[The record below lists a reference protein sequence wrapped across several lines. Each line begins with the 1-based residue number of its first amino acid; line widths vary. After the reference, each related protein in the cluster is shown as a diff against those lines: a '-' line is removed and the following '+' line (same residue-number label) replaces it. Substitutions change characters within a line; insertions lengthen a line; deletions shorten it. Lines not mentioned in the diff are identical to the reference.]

1 MKQLIGFFLVAL
13 SLVSCLGRTARGQ
26 EDGDTLRLK
35 YSSLLTIVRHDR
47 FTEVSI
53 RNPWKE
59 GRTLHT
65 YILVPGDE
73 ADGNGETALRGT
85 SQEPALPQGTVIR
98 TPVRRA
104 AVFTTMHCALLEAL
118 GHADDIVA
126 VADLEYIKI
135 PYLHQRAAQGKVA
148 DCGNGMNPVVEKIMD
163 VKPAIVM
170 LSPFENS
177 GGYGKLEDIGIPL
190 VECAEYM
197 ESSPLARA
205 EWMKFYGMLF
215 GEEHKTDSLFAVV
228 DSSYH
233 ALCRQAR
240 EAGRGC
246 SLLVDKLV
254 GSVWYV
260 PGGRSTIGQM
270 VKDAGGNYPWAA
282 DDHSGSLP
290 LTFESVLERGGDT
303 DVWLFRYSSDH
314 TLTWRELQAEHH
326 GYKQLRPFRQ
336 HMVYG
341 CNVEQT
347 LFYEETPFRPNLLLS
362 DFLQIL
368 HPDMTPRQPLRYFT
382 PLHE

>member
-1 MKQLIGFFLVAL
+1 MVQRITLLWVLLLAVLL
-13 SLVSCLGRTARGQ
+13 SSCDGHSAPRG
-26 EDGDTLRLK
+26 EDGDTLHLK
-35 YSSLLTIVRHDR
+35 YSKLLSIVRHEGY
-47 FTEVSI
+47 TEVTI

-65 YILVPGDE
+65 YLLIPAIGA
-73 ADGNGETALRGT
+73 ADVEGKDDGK
-85 SQEPALPQGTVIR
+85 TVIH

-104 AVFTTMHCALLEAL
+104 AVFTTVHCALLQTL

-126 VADLEYIKI
+126 VADLQYIKI
-135 PYLHQRAAQGKVA
+135 PYLHQRVAQGKVA

-163 VKPAIVM
+163 VKPAVVM

-197 ESSPLARA
+197 EPSPLARA
-205 EWMKFYGMLF
+205 EWMKFYGLLY
-215 GEEHKTDSLFAVV
+215 GEEHQADSLFAVV

-233 ALCRQAR
+233 ALCRQAKKS
-240 EAGRGC
+240 GRGR
-246 SLLVDKLV
+246 SVLVDKLV

-270 VKDAGGNYPWAA
+270 VKDAGGQYPW
-282 DDHSGSLP
+282 DTDHHSGSLP

-314 TLTWRELQAEHH
+314 TLTWRELEAEHH
-326 GYKQLRPFRQ
+326 GYEQLRPFRQ
-336 HMVYG
+336 HMAYG

-347 LFYEETPFRPNLLLS
+347 LFYEETPFRPDLLLS
-362 DFLQIL
+362 DFLQIF
-368 HPDMTPRQPLRYFT
+368 HPDMNPKSPLRYFT